1 MQIERGK
8 PTTIDLYVKG
18 ATDAEKACGAAAAFA
33 FFDAHRVSP
42 WDAARAY
49 FIREAQEK
57 AATLGHSLE
66 MTPRER
72 EWADVFDRSEQV
84 ALDACCAGWASI
96 PAGAHFVL
104 NGDVPE
110 DYSGDPDA

>member
-1 MQIERGK
+1 MQSERAK
-8 PTTIDLYVKG
+8 PTTIDMYVKG
-18 ATDAEKACGAAAAFA
+18 ATDEEKARGAAAAFA

-49 FIREAQEK
+49 FIREAQEQ
-57 AATLGHSLE
+57 AASIGHALE

-72 EWADVFDRSEQV
+72 EWADIFDRSEAV
-84 ALDACCAGWASI
+84 ALDACCAGWPSI
-96 PAGAHFVL
+96 PPGAHFVL